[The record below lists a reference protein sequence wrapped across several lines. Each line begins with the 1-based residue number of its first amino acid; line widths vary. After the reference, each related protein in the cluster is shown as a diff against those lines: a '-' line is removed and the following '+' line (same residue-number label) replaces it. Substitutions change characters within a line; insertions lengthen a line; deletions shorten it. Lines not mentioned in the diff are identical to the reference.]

1 MRPWL
6 NLSVSMTSPFT
17 SCEFSHY
24 NSHSRRFDDS
34 ACGRVINAAKEGE
47 KPTVA
52 AVSVG
57 FFSFGALK
65 IRLLEVNMGFTSKIL
80 HSDRRD
86 PIEHGSIHKP
96 VHTAVTYAYDDARD
110 LAAVFQGEQG
120 GYTYGRQ
127 VNPTVTALQDK
138 VTLMENGVATAAFAT
153 GMAGIGTTLFA
164 LLREGDHFISSS
176 FLFGNT
182 NSLFNS
188 FASHG
193 IEVTF
198 VDATSAADVEAAVKE
213 NTRLVFVETIA
224 NPRTQVSDLEGI
236 GEICRQHGLV
246 YFVDNTMTTP
256 YLFQPKDVGASLI
269 INSLT
274 KYIGG
279 HANAL
284 GGAVTET
291 GLYDWGQFP
300 NIYDNYKKGDVKNWA
315 ITQIKKKGLRDF
327 GGSLHPEAAHHIS
340 IGSDTLALRMEK
352 CCENAQ
358 RLTEY
363 LDAHSKVK
371 KVYYPGLGSHPEHER
386 SRKLFRYP
394 GAIFSVELDDSVD
407 CFDFINRLDLV
418 ICSSNL
424 GDTRSLAIPVA
435 HSIYFEMGP
444 ERRASMGI
452 DDSLVRFSVGIED
465 TEDLLADFEQALAG

>member
-1 MRPWL
+1 
-6 NLSVSMTSPFT
+6 
-17 SCEFSHY
+17 
-24 NSHSRRFDDS
+24 
-34 ACGRVINAAKEGE
+34 
-47 KPTVA
+47 
-52 AVSVG
+52 
-57 FFSFGALK
+57 
-65 IRLLEVNMGFTSKIL
+65 MGFTSKIV

-138 VTLMENGVATAAFAT
+138 ITLMEEGVATAAFGT
-153 GMAGIGTTLFA
+153 GMAAIGTALFA
-164 LLREGDHFISSS
+164 LLRKGDHFISSS

-182 NSLFNS
+182 NSLFNT
-188 FASHG
+188 FATLG

-198 VDATSAADVEAAVKE
+198 VDATSAEAVAAAIQP
-213 NTRLVFVETIA
+213 NTKLVFVETIA
-224 NPRTQVSDLEGI
+224 NPRTQVSDLMGV
-236 GEICRQHGLV
+236 GDLCREHNLV

-256 YLFQPKDVGASLI
+256 YLFRPKAVGASLV

-291 GLYDWGQFP
+291 GLFDWSTFT
-300 NIYDNYKKGDVKNWA
+300 NLYDNYKKGDVNRWA
-315 ITQIKKKGLRDF
+315 IQQIKKKGLRDF
-327 GGSLHPEAAHHIS
+327 GASLGPEAAHHIS
-340 IGSDTLALRMEK
+340 VGSDTLALRMDRI
-352 CCENAQ
+352 CDNAQ
-358 RLTEY
+358 RLAEY
-363 LDAHSKVK
+363 LDGHEKVRQ
-371 KVYYPGLGSHPEHER
+371 VYYPGLSEHPEHER
-386 SRKLFRYP
+386 AASLFSHQ
-394 GAIFSVELDDSVD
+394 GGIFSIELVDDVD
-407 CFDFINRLDLV
+407 CLDFINKLDLV

-452 DDSLVRFSVGIED
+452 DDSLVRFSIGIEEID
-465 TEDLLADFEQALAG
+465 DLLADFEQALT